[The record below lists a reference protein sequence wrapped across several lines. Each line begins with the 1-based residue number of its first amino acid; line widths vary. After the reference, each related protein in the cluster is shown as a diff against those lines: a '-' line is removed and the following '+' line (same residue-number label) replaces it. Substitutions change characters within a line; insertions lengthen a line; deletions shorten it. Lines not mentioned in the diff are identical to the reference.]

1 VRSVNDSG
9 RHDSKRRRAVRLRIR
24 KLRITITPGAAIE
37 GSALAAS
44 WWVITWLA
52 ASPTHIT
59 LDTVPPALLFG
70 AACFAAA
77 LAHEAGHV
85 LCSLALRRRVHT
97 IHVGASSFIHHDQ
110 GHPVENLLILTAGPI
125 TQILAGITLLAAG
138 FPAGNTAIMWAGIFS
153 MASGSAQLLPI
164 GPVTADGRKIWRS
177 ITLRPSQEIPD
188 SGESLSKAA

>member
-1 VRSVNDSG
+1 M
-9 RHDSKRRRAVRLRIR
+9 
-24 KLRITITPGAAIE
+24 
-37 GSALAAS
+37 LAAS
-44 WWVITWLA
+44 WWVVTSIA
-52 ASPTHIT
+52 ASPGHIT
-59 LDTVPPALLFG
+59 LDTIPLALLFG

-125 TQILAGITLLAAG
+125 TQIRAGITLLAAG